1 MYSDDFLEDYYFWIV
16 MMGQNIFSHCSDLN
30 NNQIARIV
38 KPHFQ
43 DSPLSGNIYLQNNA
57 IAYIEP
63 GSFSHVTSTGDLY
76 VLFSIAQYSYCDFKK
91 EINKIGNL

>member
-1 MYSDDFLEDYYFWIV
+1 M
-16 MMGQNIFSHCSDLN
+16 MMGQIILSHCSDLN

-43 DSPLSGNIYLQNNA
+43 DSPLSGDIYLQNNA
-57 IAYIEP
+57 IAYIELLP

-91 EINKIGNL
+91 ETNKIDNL

>member
-1 MYSDDFLEDYYFWIV
+1 M
-16 MMGQNIFSHCSDLN
+16 IFSHCSDLS

-38 KPHFQ
+38 KLHFQ
-43 DSPLSGNIYLQNNA
+43 DSPLSGDIYLQNNA

-76 VLFSIAQYSYCDFKK
+76 VSISIALCTDCDFKK
-91 EINKIGNL
+91 KRLTKLVTCNKAMVTSASGFSDLNF